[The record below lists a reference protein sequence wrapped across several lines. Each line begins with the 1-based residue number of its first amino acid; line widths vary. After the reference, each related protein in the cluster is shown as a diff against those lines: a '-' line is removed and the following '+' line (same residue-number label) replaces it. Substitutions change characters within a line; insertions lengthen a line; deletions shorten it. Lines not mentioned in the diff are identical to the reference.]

1 MEEELTQLRDLVAQL
16 QAENRRMRQE
26 RGSEQP
32 GTSAAATGSS
42 TNGHSAVSAP
52 ATERLIYIP
61 RERKCPW
68 FNGKTGIGIAEWVE
82 EVQACLRVRHLSP
95 ADQALFIYDHL
106 EGEPR
111 EEIKYRLP
119 EEKDD
124 PEKILT
130 ILQELYGCT
139 KSYVSLQEEFFSRRQ
154 QEGETLQEF
163 SHALMCLMD
172 RVAKQSPHVLLN
184 KDVLLRDQFVEN
196 VLDCFLRRELKQYV
210 RSHPTATL
218 MDVRREA
225 ILWEREGIPGGGR
238 GRSYSVPSVAGF
250 QHTVQEVPFSSNQ
263 AGTAPYHP
271 ELHELK
277 EILKDQQKQLNQLT
291 RSLAA
296 LNSVPK
302 IYTASRNRTAICRRC
317 QKVGHSARECT
328 GEPTVKHA
336 QPAGTV
342 AQSSLNDTT
351 CSSNQASFYPPEASS
366 QGSGGGSEAV
376 VSNPESLVSACPY
389 MKVLMGG
396 VWVPCLVDTGSM
408 VSTITESFF
417 REHFESCG
425 LDRLRSCN
433 WLKLSAAN
441 GLAIPYIGYFEL
453 DVHLCG
459 KEITRRGVLV
469 VRDPPQGTMSAPGV
483 LGMNVIRECYHELF
497 AQHGSSFFN
506 CPPVVQAPI
515 LIQQALQQC
524 HQIQAKAPSERS
536 SRVKVKGGR
545 VCRVPGGTM
554 KIVAATRSQ
563 HLPGEALFE
572 PLSCGLPAGLLASPA
587 LLCVNRGTVYIPVVN
602 VGVQDVVLSP
612 HTTIG
617 TLSYAHLVSSPQGL
631 QEEGMAATVS
641 SQTVVSSVQDK
652 IAAIDLSTLTAQEQ
666 GHVRSLLY
674 KYSGVFSDHDGD
686 IGCTNL
692 ISHDIPLVEDTPV
705 RQRYRR
711 IPPSEYEAVKAHIR
725 QLLEAQ
731 VIRESSS
738 PFASPIVLVRKKDG
752 SLRLCVDYRALNS
765 KTRKDAFPL
774 PRIDESLDALSGA
787 RWFSTLDLAAGY
799 NQVPVT
805 EKDKMKTAFCTP
817 FGLFEW
823 NRMPFGLCN
832 APSTFQRLMERIFG
846 DQHCQSLLLY
856 LDDVIVFSST
866 VEEHVSRLDVVLGR
880 LQQEGLK
887 AKLEKCSFFQSEV
900 SYLGHVVSRDGVST
914 DPNKIEAVSK
924 WPRPNHVS
932 ELHSFLGFA
941 SYYRRFV
948 EGFAKLA
955 APLHRLVAELTGTK
969 SRKPAIQVLSAAWTD
984 ECEKSFEGLK
994 RRLVSAPVLAYA
1006 NFSLPFILEVD
1017 ASYQGL
1023 GAVLSQEQAGKI
1035 RPIAYASRG
1044 LRPTERNMDN
1054 YSSMKLEFLALKWAM
1069 TEKFRDYLLG
1079 QKCTVYTD
1087 NNPLSHLSTA
1097 KLGATEQRW
1106 AAQLAAFDFT
1116 IKYRPGRS
1124 NKNADALSRQHP
1136 AEVTSVNELGI
1147 VSGTALPAPLQQ
1159 VFGVKPLTEA
1169 VQATISVFPGHAPS
1183 DLRVLQEADPI
1194 IQEFLTF
1201 WIRRRGPDAT
1211 ERGQTSREV
1220 LGLVRQW
1227 RRPFQPTI
1235 NGHRQWQ
1242 RCWIQEPVAGSTH
1255 DWVVEHQT
1263 RLRHAFEHANKRLG
1277 AAANWRKMRHDQ
1289 HVRDAPLQEGAAD
1302 EASSQEQK
1310 DGGEPANVERGAQI
1324 HLTSFN
1330 IRRRMRRVGGMKI
1343 ITDVVGDPAEWYEKN
1358 DTCYEEGNSR
1368 SQSHFAPLPFA
1379 WHKVHKMSPSHTKQN
1394 PKDLNDNGN
1403 DDKNSG
1409 SLHVFS

>member
-61 RERKCPW
+61 RDRKCPW

-336 QPAGTV
+336 QPAGKV

-366 QGSGGGSEAV
+366 QGSGGGSLSSEAV

-554 KIVAATRSQ
+554 KIVAATCSQ

-631 QEEGMAATVS
+631 QEEGMAATIS

-652 IAAIDLSTLTAQEQ
+652 IAAIELSTLTAQEQ

-805 EKDKMKTAFCTP
+805 EKDKMKAAFCTP

-900 SYLGHVVSRDGVST
+900 SYLGHVMSRDGVST

-932 ELHSFLGFA
+932 ELRSFLGFA

-994 RRLVSAPVLAYA
+994 RR
-1006 NFSLPFILEVD
+1006 
-1017 ASYQGL
+1017 
-1023 GAVLSQEQAGKI
+1023 
-1035 RPIAYASRG
+1035 
-1044 LRPTERNMDN
+1044 
-1054 YSSMKLEFLALKWAM
+1054 
-1069 TEKFRDYLLG
+1069 
-1079 QKCTVYTD
+1079 
-1087 NNPLSHLSTA
+1087 
-1097 KLGATEQRW
+1097 
-1106 AAQLAAFDFT
+1106 
-1116 IKYRPGRS
+1116 
-1124 NKNADALSRQHP
+1124 
-1136 AEVTSVNELGI
+1136 
-1147 VSGTALPAPLQQ
+1147 
-1159 VFGVKPLTEA
+1159 
-1169 VQATISVFPGHAPS
+1169 
-1183 DLRVLQEADPI
+1183 
-1194 IQEFLTF
+1194 
-1201 WIRRRGPDAT
+1201 
-1211 ERGQTSREV
+1211 
-1220 LGLVRQW
+1220 
-1227 RRPFQPTI
+1227 
-1235 NGHRQWQ
+1235 
-1242 RCWIQEPVAGSTH
+1242 IQEPVAGSTH

-1289 HVRDAPLQEGAAD
+1289 HVRDAPLQEGQLVYLKEVGFSGRHKIQDVWSSVVYKVLKAPDQNGSVYTIAPVDSLSQVKHVHRSLLKNKVEGATTCPPSAPIQTLETTPVEELMQDGEWVLLVSEPTPAPSSCQQRPETPSPRRPD
-1302 EASSQEQK
+1302 ELEPSTSSAGSACPDQLPVMA
-1310 DGGEPANVERGAQI
+1310 GV
-1324 HLTSFN
+1324 H
-1330 IRRRMRRVGGMKI
+1330 
-1343 ITDVVGDPAEWYEKN
+1343 N
-1358 DTCYEEGNSR
+1358 DI
-1368 SQSHFAPLPFA
+1368 APLRRTNRGNAGTHP
-1379 WHKVHKMSPSHTKQN
+1379 N
-1394 PKDLNDNGN
+1394 PHHLPQAAGSRAIEAV
-1403 DDKNSG
+1403 NSQAPVPTTVT
-1409 SLHVFS
+1409 VFRPWQ